1 MQRQPP
7 ITELQTVQ
15 LNQ

>member
-1 MQRQPP
+1 MQRQPS

-15 LNQ
+15 LHQ